1 MNRTCAGFYFEQD
14 YQFYWW
20 CLMDGTITKI
30 PEGIVMPDACPNC
43 QRPITGE
50 LVKVE
55 TRVVITK
62 EIRRA
67 GGQNWLPFKRVVY

>member
-1 MNRTCAGFYFEQD
+1 
-14 YQFYWW
+14 
-20 CLMDGTITKI
+20 MDGTITKI

-55 TRVVITK
+55 TRVVLTK
-62 EIRRA
+62 EIRRID
-67 GGQNWLPFKRVVY
+67 GHKGWLPFKREIF